1 MFQRGPYIGLR
12 LGVVLRAPGG
22 DKLPVTAFAR
32 LDPRAV
38 HTRHSQSG
46 SPLRKNESAWLARLL
61 NPGTQIASVGSKLP
75 SGNRRVALRALV
87 DGRGGD
93 CQSISL
99 GGWPS
104 GLRRLHGVQEI
115 GSSNLPTPTM
125 LTTMFYVY
133 VLRSHKNGYR
143 YIGQTNNLERR
154 LREHNEGLT
163 KSIKFQLP
171 FAVEFTEEYSTRV
184 EAVRREKFLKSG
196 QGREWLDQHA
206 PWY

>member
-1 MFQRGPYIGLR
+1 
-12 LGVVLRAPGG
+12 
-22 DKLPVTAFAR
+22 
-32 LDPRAV
+32 
-38 HTRHSQSG
+38 
-46 SPLRKNESAWLARLL
+46 
-61 NPGTQIASVGSKLP
+61 
-75 SGNRRVALRALV
+75 
-87 DGRGGD
+87 
-93 CQSISL
+93 
-99 GGWPS
+99 
-104 GLRRLHGVQEI
+104 
-115 GSSNLPTPTM
+115 M